1 MIFRKLRGVNLP
13 YREQGLIWFTC
24 VNYDRQTKETKEKI
38 KRLCKKY
45 GGEHEKA
52 LFVFLTR
59 ENVSIPWIEQNY
71 YVSAPT
77 LYKRRAKFFNGW
89 KECDGERQGN

>member
-24 VNYDRQTKETKEKI
+24 VNYDKQRKPVKEKI
-38 KRLCKKY
+38 NRMCRKY

-59 ENVSIPWIEQNY
+59 ENVSVSWIEKNY
-71 YVSAPT
+71 YVSART
-77 LYKRRAKFFNGW
+77 LYRRRKDFYESWNR
-89 KECDGERQGN
+89 ERGGD